1 MSKKHAAVRNVGS
14 STRAAIIDLLCHC
27 DEGAYA
33 NEIVPSRLAR
43 SKFSDPDRAL
53 ITKVVY
59 STLRSQVRIDNALAK
74 MSKRP
79 FASFDPI
86 ARNALRS
93 VVAQLMDDFDMYAVV
108 DETIKVIPFH
118 IKGFVNALS
127 RKAIQLQEHDQLF
140 VDETPDVAA
149 GLPLWIYQE
158 IKQVFGGRI
167 DEVAQALNEPASVT
181 LAPFGTVSLDIEGSR
196 PGAIIAGARLIR
208 SMGDIARLD
217 AIVKGE
223 ALVVDQG
230 SQFVALNVDAGD
242 QDRVLDVC
250 CAPGG
255 KTFLVSQHAQRVVA
269 CDVAASR
276 LKKLIDTQER
286 LGVSNVDVL
295 ACDARELPF
304 GVDEQFDRVLVD
316 APCSGLGVLRRRPDA
331 RHRITQSTVSEL
343 VELQKDILRSV
354 GQHVTPGGKLIYSVC
369 TFTRAETIEFD
380 EWIEKEMP
388 QFVAEE
394 VSATTDLLVAH
405 GRGYLLRPTADND
418 SMFLLKLRKTSSS

>member
-43 SKFSDPDRAL
+43 SKFSDQDRAL

-59 STLRSQVRIDNALAK
+59 STLRYQVRIDNALAK

-93 VVAQLMDDFDMYAVV
+93 VIAQLIDDFDMYAVV

-118 IKGFVNALS
+118 VKGFVNALS
-127 RKAIQLQEHDQLF
+127 RKAIQLHEHDQLF

-149 GLPLWIYQE
+149 GLPSWIYKE
-158 IKQVFGGRI
+158 IEEVFSDRAK
-167 DEVAQALNEPASVT
+167 DVAQALNEPASVT
-181 LAPFGTVSLDIEGSR
+181 LAPFGSVSLDIEGSR
-196 PGAIIAGARLIR
+196 HGVIIPEARLIR
-208 SMGDIARLD
+208 SMGDIAHLD
-217 AIVKGE
+217 VIVKGN

-230 SQFVALNVDAGD
+230 SQLVAHNVDAGA

-255 KTFLVSQHAQRVVA
+255 KTFLVSGHAQSVVA

-276 LKKLIDTQER
+276 LNKVLDTQER
-286 LGVSNVDVL
+286 LGVKNVDVL
-295 ACDARELPF
+295 ACDARHLPF
-304 GVDEQFDRVLVD
+304 SGDEKFERVLVD

-331 RHRITQSTVSEL
+331 RHRITEADVNDL
-343 VELQKDILRSV
+343 VQLQKQILISAA
-354 GQHVTPGGKLIYSVC
+354 QHVTSGGKLIYSVC
-369 TFTRAETIEFD
+369 TFTRAETIEID
-380 EWIEKEMP
+380 EWLEKEMP
-388 QFVAEE
+388 EFISEE
-394 VSATTDLLVAH
+394 IDSSTDLLVAH
-405 GRGYLLRPTADND
+405 GRGYLLSPTADND
-418 SMFLLKLRKTSSS
+418 AMFLLKLRNVPSS